1 LLTVWAPDGRSRLA
15 ERVWSA
21 KDLLRRANRRL
32 SVLRHAEEVSGNVA
46 ATCRYYGISRNVFYR
61 WKRRHEDEGIEGL
74 KDRSSAPLHCPTVTQ
89 PEVVEKIIHLRQHY
103 HFGPMKIAMYLKRYH
118 DVEISASGV
127 WRILK
132 RLNMNRLPA
141 SQRYKRHT
149 GRWKRYEKQRP
160 GHHVQIDVKFI
171 EPIITGSG
179 RRKRYYQYT
188 AIDDCTRLR
197 VLRAYPRSDQK
208 TAIQF
213 LDYVLSRLPFQ
224 VEKIQTDNGAEFQS
238 SFHWHV
244 LDQGIGHIYIR
255 PATPR
260 LNGKVERSHRIDA
273 EEFYRLLDGVIED
286 DTGLFNQKLKEWRTT
301 TTTTG
306 PTAGSAV
313 KPPTNDCYKRPRPNL
328 SPATV
333 SPTTSRPTADY
344 IKNFVLFPQG
354 LSAQLHGPAA
364 GLASETAHIPRT
376 NCHAWPSCGVS
387 RAQVPRE

>member
-1 LLTVWAPDGRSRLA
+1 MARMAWLTHPD
-15 ERVWSA
+15 
-21 KDLLRRANRRL
+21 
-32 SVLRHAEEVSGNVA
+32 
-46 ATCRYYGISRNVFYR
+46 I
-61 WKRRHEDEGIEGL
+61 
-74 KDRSSAPLHCPTVTQ
+74 
-89 PEVVEKIIHLRQHY
+89 VEKIIHLRQHY
-103 HFGPMKIAMYLKRYH
+103 HFGPMKIRMYLKCYH
-118 DVEISASGV
+118 DVDISASGM

-132 RLNMNRLPA
+132 RLGMNRLPA

-160 GHHVQIDVKFI
+160 GHYVQIDVKFI
-171 EPIITGSG
+171 EPITTGSG

-188 AIDDCTRLR
+188 AIGGCTRLR

-260 LNGKVERSHRIDA
+260 LNGKVCE
-273 EEFYRLLDGVIED
+273 DGAHTASTPKSSTD
-286 DTGLFNQKLKEWRTT
+286 YSTASSKTTPACSTRNSGNGRTT

-306 PTAGSAV
+306 PTAGLEA
-313 KPPTNDCYKRPRPNL
+313 KPRTKDCYKRPRLSL

-333 SPTTSRPTADY
+333 SHTASRA
-344 IKNFVLFPQG
+344 
-354 LSAQLHGPAA
+354 
-364 GLASETAHIPRT
+364 
-376 NCHAWPSCGVS
+376 GVS
-387 RAQVPRE
+387 PAHPATVGHL